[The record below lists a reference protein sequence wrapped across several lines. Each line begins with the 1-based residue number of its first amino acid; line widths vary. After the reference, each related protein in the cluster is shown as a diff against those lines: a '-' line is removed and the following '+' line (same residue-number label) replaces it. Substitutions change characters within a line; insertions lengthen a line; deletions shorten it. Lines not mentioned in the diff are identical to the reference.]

1 MAVRL
6 CWLTDDESERRTS
19 SNWRCKGVVVSEA
32 LAIGRLA
39 ALTGLP
45 VKTIR
50 FYSDA
55 GLLPPSGR
63 TEAGHRRYSTTDVA
77 RLQLVRALR
86 ELDLDLA
93 AIAQLLAGRRE
104 LGELLAAHVHA
115 LEARDRV
122 LHRQLAVLRAAAAS
136 PTEATLSRVQALSR
150 LEAAE
155 RSRLLDRFWD
165 RVTEGL
171 PGSDAVERLRAAGTP
186 ELPADPTAEQLD
198 AWLELAELAAD
209 EDFLRTT
216 RANAQW
222 GAEAAGGALD
232 PDAWTRRVAGARI
245 LAAEL
250 RAAGVDPA
258 DPRAAAAVAPMAG
271 GLADLLGRRDGPAFR
286 RWLVTRLDA
295 HSDPRATRYWRLVG
309 IVQGRP
315 DQEFMERVADHAWL
329 LAALRHN
336 AARPGD
342 RVGRLPAKR

>member
-1 MAVRL
+1 VP
-6 CWLTDDESERRTS
+6 
-19 SNWRCKGVVVSEA
+19 EA

-63 TEAGHRRYSTTDVA
+63 TEAGHRRYSATDVA
-77 RLQLVRALR
+77 RLQLVRTLR

-93 AIAQLLAGRRE
+93 AIGQLLAGRRK
-104 LGELLAAHVHA
+104 LGELLAAHVLA
-115 LEARDRV
+115 LEARDRA

-136 PTEATLSRVQALSR
+136 PTAATLARVHALSR

-155 RSRLLDRFWD
+155 RGRLLERFWD

-171 PGSDAVERLRAAGTP
+171 PVGEAAARLRVVGTP
-186 ELPADPTAEQLD
+186 ELPADPTGEQLD

-209 EDFLRTT
+209 EDFQRTT
-216 RANAQW
+216 RENAVW
-222 GAEAAGGALD
+222 GVEAVGDGFD
-232 PDAWTRRVAGARI
+232 PDAWTRRVAGAVT

-250 RAAGVDPA
+250 RAAGVEPA
-258 DPRAAAAVAPMAG
+258 DPRAAVAVAPMAR
-271 GLADLLGRRDGPAFR
+271 GLADLLGRRDGPALR
-286 RWLVTRLDA
+286 RWLVAQLDA
-295 HSDPRATRYWRLVG
+295 HTDPRAERYWRLVG

-315 DQEFMERVADHAWL
+315 DEEFMERVADHAWL

-336 AARPGD
+336 ADAGRYLNRAARRSHGPSD
-342 RVGRLPAKR
+342 

>member
-1 MAVRL
+1 VP
-6 CWLTDDESERRTS
+6 
-19 SNWRCKGVVVSEA
+19 EA

-63 TEAGHRRYSTTDVA
+63 TEAGHRRYNATDVA

-104 LGELLAAHVHA
+104 LGELLAAHVLA
-115 LEARDRV
+115 LEARDRA

-136 PTEATLSRVQALSR
+136 PTAATLSRVHALAR
-150 LEAAE
+150 LAAAE
-155 RSRLLDRFWD
+155 RGRLLERFWD

-171 PGSDAVERLRAAGTP
+171 PVGQAADRLRVIGTP
-186 ELPADPTAEQLD
+186 ELPADPTLEQLD

-209 EDFLRTT
+209 EDFQRTT
-216 RANAQW
+216 RANALW
-222 GAEAAGGALD
+222 GLEVVGDGFD
-232 PDAWTRRVAGARI
+232 PDAWTRAVDGG
-245 LAAEL
+245 LAAAAGL
-250 RAAGVDPA
+250 RTAGVDPA

-271 GLADLLGRRDGPAFR
+271 GLAELLGRRDTPGFR
-286 RWLVTRLDA
+286 RWLVAQLDA
-295 HSDPRATRYWRLVG
+295 HTDPRATRYWRLVG

-315 DQEFMERVADHAWL
+315 DQEFMERVADHTWL

-336 AARPGD
+336 AKGRDRLVSGD
-342 RVGRLPAKR
+342 EGQQ